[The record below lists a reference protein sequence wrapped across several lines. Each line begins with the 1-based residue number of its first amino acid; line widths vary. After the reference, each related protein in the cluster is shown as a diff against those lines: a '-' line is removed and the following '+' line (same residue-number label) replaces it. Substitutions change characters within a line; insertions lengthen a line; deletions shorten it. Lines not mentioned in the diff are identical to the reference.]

1 MNIEE
6 MKNYYNNSDSNYSIN
21 ILESYI
27 EIDKYNQNI
36 NEKIY
41 EFITK
46 AKELEEVSDDDYEIQ
61 KSLEINKI
69 LKISK
74 PKEKN

>member
-69 LKISK
+69 FFI
-74 PKEKN
+74 NYFTC

>member
-69 LKISK
+69 CFRGYI
-74 PKEKN
+74 